1 MKSVE
6 QKLADDI
13 ANAVESHW
21 FNPAVI
27 ARILSNQPV
36 YTMDR
41 VMEMV
46 AQIVR
51 TIGKREDES
60 EGVAL
65 AKELD
70 KYIKLLQTR
79 HTFDSLKLPMR
90 ESEQKKFISSLPE
103 VKRVER
109 VWFPETN
116 NESIINVQAVI

>member
-27 ARILSNQPV
+27 ARILSNQPI
-36 YTMDR
+36 YTTDR

-46 AQIVR
+46 AQIIR
-51 TIGKREDES
+51 TIAMKEEEA

-70 KYIKLLQTR
+70 KYIKILQDR
-79 HTFDSLKLPMR
+79 HNFESLKLPSR
-90 ESEQKKFISSLPE
+90 DTYK
-103 VKRVER
+103 VKRAEPIR
-109 VWFPETN
+109 QASFGWKE
-116 NESIINVQAVI
+116 ESNPFN

>member
-1 MKSVE
+1 MKSTE

-27 ARILSNQPV
+27 ARLLSNQPT

-46 AQIVR
+46 AQIIR
-51 TIGKREDES
+51 TISARDVES
-60 EGVAL
+60 DGVAL

-70 KYIKLLQTR
+70 KYIKLLQDE
-79 HTFDSLKLPMR
+79 HTFDTIKLPSR
-90 ESEQKKFISSLPE
+90 DTYK
-103 VKRVER
+103 VKRAEPIR
-109 VWFPETN
+109 KASFGWKE
-116 NESIINVQAVI
+116 ESNPFT

>member
-27 ARILSNQPV
+27 ARILSNQPI

-51 TIGKREDES
+51 TIGTREEES

-79 HTFDSLKLPMR
+79 HNFDSLKLPSR
-90 ESEQKKFISSLPE
+90 EYKMKKREEKKTHTFGWRE
-103 VKRVER
+103 E
-109 VWFPETN
+109 ETN
-116 NESIINVQAVI
+116 PFQ

>member
-51 TIGKREDES
+51 TISTRDDES

-65 AKELD
+65 AKELNN
-70 KYIKLLQTR
+70 YIKLLQTR
-79 HTFDSLKLPMR
+79 HEFTSLKLPSR
-90 ESEQKKFISSLPE
+90 DYK
-103 VKRVER
+103 VKRQEDPKQQYQFGWR
-109 VWFPETN
+109 EE
-116 NESIINVQAVI
+116 ESNPFQ

>member
-27 ARILSNQPV
+27 ARLLSNQPI

-46 AQIVR
+46 AQIIR
-51 TIGKREDES
+51 TISSRDVESDDVES

-70 KYIKLLQTR
+70 KYIKLLQDE
-79 HTFDSLKLPMR
+79 HNFDSIKLPSR
-90 ESEQKKFISSLPE
+90 DTYK
-103 VKRVER
+103 VKRAEPIR
-109 VWFPETN
+109 QASFGWKE
-116 NESIINVQAVI
+116 ESNPFA

>member
-1 MKSVE
+1 MKSTE

-27 ARILSNQPV
+27 ARMLSNQPV

-51 TIGKREDES
+51 TIGSREEES

-70 KYIKLLQTR
+70 KYIKLLQDR
-79 HTFDSLKLPMR
+79 HKFDTLKLPNR
-90 ESEQKKFISSLPE
+90 NTYK
-103 VKRVER
+103 VKRAEPIR
-109 VWFPETN
+109 QASFGWKE
-116 NESIINVQAVI
+116 ESNPFA

>member
-1 MKSVE
+1 MKSTE

-46 AQIVR
+46 AQIIR
-51 TIGKREDES
+51 TISSREDES

-65 AKELD
+65 AKELNN
-70 KYIKLLQTR
+70 YIKVLQDR
-79 HTFDSLKLPMR
+79 HTFDSIKLPNR
-90 ESEQKKFISSLPE
+90 DTYK
-103 VKRVER
+103 VKRAEPIR
-109 VWFPETN
+109 NSTFGWKE
-116 NESIINVQAVI
+116 ESNPFK